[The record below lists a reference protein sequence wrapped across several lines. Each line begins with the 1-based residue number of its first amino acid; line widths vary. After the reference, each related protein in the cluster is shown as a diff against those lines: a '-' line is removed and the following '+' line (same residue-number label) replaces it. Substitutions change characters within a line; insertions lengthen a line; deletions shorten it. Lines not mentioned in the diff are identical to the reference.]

1 MFLENLTILVHENTN
16 LVQLP
21 LTDSVLVSDKGDMAC
36 NLSLHVHNAH
46 VLQYAEPHE
55 GFPRSQVEQRSNS
68 EIPSG
73 GADQPLSERRERSRP
88 AAASPPPDAGSLAVR
103 AASRGPLPP
112 FGPAHVSFR
121 HRTLKSNDRLPGLI
135 LPSKSS
141 EPLCREAMIPIERTF
156 YRKASGPC
164 CGTKHR
170 AIRTTT
176 QVCRTT
182 GCGKVLRTNTRLFV
196 QPASVGTTAILS
208 VGKTER
214 TWGCTRSTALIRHVS
229 CSLHAGRKRA
239 GLNQLHSKD

>member
-1 MFLENLTILVHENTN
+1 MSLEGLTILLHENTN

-46 VLQYAEPHE
+46 VLQDAKPHE

-112 FGPAHVSFR
+112 FEPAHVSFM

-141 EPLCREAMIPIERTF
+141 EPLCREAMIPIERGLSTG
-156 YRKASGPC
+156 RRGARAAGPSTEQYEQPPRSAGPLDAERYC
-164 CGTKHR
+164 E
-170 AIRTTT
+170 RTPGSLGSL
-176 QVCRTT
+176 QVLAQRRFSRL
-182 GCGKVLRTNTRLFV
+182 GRRNVRGVAQGQQRLFV
-196 QPASVGTTAILS
+196 TFLAHCIPD
-208 VGKTER
+208 
-214 TWGCTRSTALIRHVS
+214 
-229 CSLHAGRKRA
+229 AGGRA
-239 GLNQLHSKD
+239 